1 MISTMDFTAS
11 MGFLAEMLPMQRT
24 LTQEALAMSWET
36 MPNAAKIH
44 LTPESLSFAVK
55 QRLLDPAPPKD
66 VALHIGLLRYV
77 FPIERTTKRDRGE
90 EISADRVILEN
101 GPKQDLPQR
110 MADPDRFHDPAPARQ
125 EYQQAKRLPASGFWH
140 PSQLTPE
147 QRRAHVERL
156 GVEVEAVLEGP
167 EDGQQWTALQLQQGW
182 WWFKKAVEGYW
193 PLKADGGGIARA
205 WVLRSPTAARDMIS
219 TALEV
224 DAPPASEPQGDGV
237 DDFLA
242 GAW

>member
-1 MISTMDFTAS
+1 MISNDDFQAAMT
-11 MGFLAEMLPMQRT
+11 GLLQMLPMHRQMT
-24 LTQEALAMSWET
+24 GPALVLAWDT
-36 MPNAAKIH
+36 MPITAR
-44 LTPESLSFAVK
+44 LQLDVESLQWACS
-55 QRLLDPAPPKD
+55 QRLMDPNPPKEL
-66 VALHIGLLRYV
+66 ALHLSLLRYV
-77 FPIERTTKRDRGE
+77 YP
-90 EISADRVILEN
+90 LEN
-101 GPKQDLPQR
+101 DRAKVELGLRQDLAER

-147 QRRAHVERL
+147 QRKAHVERL
-156 GVEVEAVLEGP
+156 SVEVEALLAGSGDEQ
-167 EDGQQWTALQLQQGW
+167 EWTALQLHQGW

-205 WVLRSPTAARDMIS
+205 WVFRSPVAARGMIS
-219 TALEV
+219 TALEA
-224 DAPPASEPQGDGV
+224 DPQPAPEPQGDGV